1 VRVLPLTGKNEDTLA
16 ADNQANPNGKMKAP
30 YRTYAVDYVALLRDF
45 SLIPQSDGRRTGA
58 IEFGVYV
65 YDTEGNLL
73 NISDKKLS
81 MNLDPDFYK
90 RFESNPV
97 RFQLQVSA
105 PAKQGSFMRLIIHD
119 LPSNHYGV
127 VEIPTAEVGHLPPLE
142 AQNAPSKDAAE
153 QPGAAPQPTGKQ

>member
-1 VRVLPLTGKNEDTLA
+1 
-16 ADNQANPNGKMKAP
+16 MKAP
-30 YRTYAVDYVALLRDF
+30 YRTYAVDYVALPGSI
-45 SLIPQSDGRRTGA
+45 SLISQNDGRRTGA

-105 PAKQGSFMRLIIHD
+105 PAKQQSFMRLVIHD
-119 LPSNHYGV
+119 VPSNHYGV
-127 VEIPTAEVGHLPPLE
+127 VEIPTAQVGHLPPLD
-142 AQNAPSKDAAE
+142 AQNAPAKGAADA
-153 QPGAAPQPTGKQ
+153 PGAQPQPTAKQ